1 MGEIARLEFDD
12 LKDNM
17 FYEVYIT
24 VASIL
29 DYGKNYN
36 YYILH

>member
-29 DYGKNYN
+29 DYEYPPML
-36 YYILH
+36 YDDT